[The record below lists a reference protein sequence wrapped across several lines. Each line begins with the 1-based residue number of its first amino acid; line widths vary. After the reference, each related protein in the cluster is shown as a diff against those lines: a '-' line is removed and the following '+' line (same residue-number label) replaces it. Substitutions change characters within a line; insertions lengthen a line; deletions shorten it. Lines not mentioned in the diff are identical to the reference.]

1 MSEEKYAF
9 KMKLNPGMA
18 EEYKRR
24 HDDIWPELEA
34 ALRAAGVRDYSIHLD
49 EESGILFA
57 VMWRKTDH
65 GLDELSTTPL
75 MRKWWDYMADIMQTH
90 PDNEP
95 VSIPLKTVFHM
106 N

>member
-1 MSEEKYAF
+1 MSEEKHAF

-18 EEYKRR
+18 DEYKRR
-24 HDDIWPELEA
+24 HDEIWPELEA

-49 EESGILFA
+49 EDTNILFA
-57 VMWRKTDH
+57 VMWRRTDH
-65 GLDELSTTPL
+65 GLDELGTTPL
-75 MRKWWDYMADIMQTH
+75 MRKWWDYMADIMETQ

-106 N
+106 S